1 MSPRYLGCAA
11 VIARSFARIHETNLK
26 KQGVL
31 ALTFVNASD
40 YDKVQETDKISIL
53 GLSQMQPGK
62 NVKCIL
68 NHKDGTKDE
77 IALKHSYN
85 DFQIKWFQAG
95 SALNI
100 LREREAQAN

>member
-1 MSPRYLGCAA
+1 
-11 VIARSFARIHETNLK
+11 IHETNLK

-31 ALTFVNASD
+31 ALTFVNSSD
-40 YDKVQETDKISIL
+40 YDKIQESDRISIL
-53 GLSQMQPGK
+53 GLSNMQPGQ
-62 NVKCIL
+62 NIKCIL
-68 NHKDGTKDE
+68 YHKDGTKDE

-85 DFQIKWFQAG
+85 DSQIKWFKAG